1 MPKQK
6 KNGNKKEGKK
16 LFKSNKAMRKDQTRF
31 LSWKEFRGKAII
43 LTEDLPSDVTF
54 AEEIIC
60 GRKLNTFN

>member
-6 KNGNKKEGKK
+6 KMVTKKKEKIIQKQQGNEKRSDK
-16 LFKSNKAMRKDQTRF
+16 VPLLKGI
-31 LSWKEFRGKAII
+31 RGKAII
-43 LTEDLPSDVTF
+43 LTIDLPRDVTF

>member
-31 LSWKEFRGKAII
+31 LS
-43 LTEDLPSDVTF
+43 
-54 AEEIIC
+54 
-60 GRKLNTFN
+60 